1 MSSYITWRT
10 FDKCQRLCD
19 FYQII
24 PYYSEQYN
32 NLFPCLTEDHLVY
45 IAYTLWLYIIWQ
57 RGLFATLISW
67 FSWKKKHPKNQET
80 KVRWPPVSVN
90 TLLWWLPPWAETDG
104 LYEFSP
110 GGNKV
115 QLSAPS
121 TLQIMFIVELSV
133 IKPITAEQI
142 KASMRELISSRLS
155 PSLNH
160 GTDLMPWLSSA
171 SRIEMGPSRL
181 RYFYEI
187 KQWISDLIHFIC
199 GELY

>member
-10 FDKCQRLCD
+10 FDKCQRLCV
-19 FYQII
+19 FLNQII

-32 NLFPCLTEDHLVY
+32 NLFPCLEEDHLVY

-57 RGLFATLISW
+57 EVCLQLWCPDSAG
-67 FSWKKKHPKNQET
+67 KKHPKNQET
-80 KVRWPPVSVN
+80 KVRWPSVSVN
-90 TLLWWLPPWAETDG
+90 TLLWWLPPWAETDS

-115 QLSAPS
+115 QLCAPS
-121 TLQIMFIVELSV
+121 ALQIMFIVELSV

-142 KASMRELISSRLS
+142 KASTRELISFQLS

-171 SRIEMGPSRL
+171 EMRWDQVGCAIFMR
-181 RYFYEI
+181 
-187 KQWISDLIHFIC
+187 
-199 GELY
+199 

>member
-1 MSSYITWRT
+1 MIFIKLFLIIQNNIIISSPAWQKITLFILLILYGFT
-10 FDKCQRLCD
+10 LFDK
-19 FYQII
+19 
-24 PYYSEQYN
+24 EV
-32 NLFPCLTEDHLVY
+32 CLQ
-45 IAYTLWLYIIWQ
+45 LWYPDSA
-57 RGLFATLISW
+57 G
-67 FSWKKKHPKNQET
+67 KKHPKNQET

-110 GGNKV
+110 GGNKA
-115 QLSAPS
+115 QLCAPS

-142 KASMRELISSRLS
+142 KASTRELISSQLS

-160 GTDLMPWLSSA
+160 GADLMPWLSSA

-187 KQWISDLIHFIC
+187 KQWISALIHFIC
-199 GELY
+199 GKLH